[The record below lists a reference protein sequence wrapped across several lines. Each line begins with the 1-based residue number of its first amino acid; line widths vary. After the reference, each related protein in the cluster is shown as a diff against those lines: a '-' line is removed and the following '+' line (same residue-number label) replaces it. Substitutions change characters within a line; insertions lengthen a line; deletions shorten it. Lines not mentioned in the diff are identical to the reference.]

1 MTKNGQSLSPRA
13 STGHGALAARG
24 ALFVFELALVGL
36 LVVGCGGSQD
46 EADIDVPASPEEA
59 TNVVVR
65 VSGTEGVAYSGN
77 YGTLAGPV
85 EIVDD
90 ATVGAEPTDYEVQ
103 VQEGST
109 DGVIASFRKVE
120 PGQGELRVQTLAD
133 EKVVVESRTLA
144 ELGAANADWLPQELV
159 DPQGMAPEEGMM
171 FEDEMIP
178 PEEEEGVHE
187 EDHVHPEGE
196 EEHTH

>member
-1 MTKNGQSLSPRA
+1 MECLP
-13 STGHGALAARG
+13 LAG
-24 ALFVFELALVGL
+24 YWSVVFVLVLVGL
-36 LVVGCGGSQD
+36 LVAGCGGSQD
-46 EADIDVPASPEEA
+46 EEADIDVPTSPEEA

-90 ATVGAEPTDYEVQ
+90 TVGAEPTDYEVQ
-103 VQEGST
+103 VQEGVS
-109 DGVIASFRKVE
+109 DGVIASFRKSE

-144 ELGAANADWLPQELV
+144 ELGAANADWIPQ
-159 DPQGMAPEEGMM
+159 DMASPEEMTP
-171 FEDEMIP
+171 EDETIL
-178 PEEEEGVHE
+178 PEEEE
-187 EDHVHPEGE
+187 DLRR
-196 EEHTH
+196 

>member
-1 MTKNGQSLSPRA
+1 MSPRKSA
-13 STGHGALAARG
+13 GHGVLAARG
-24 ALFVFELALVGL
+24 VLRVVFVLALVAL
-36 LVVGCGGSQD
+36 LVAGCGGSQD
-46 EADIDVPASPEEA
+46 EEADIDVPASPEEA

-77 YGTLAGPV
+77 YGTFERPV
-85 EIVDD
+85 EMVEA

-103 VQEGST
+103 VQEGVS
-109 DGVIASFRKVE
+109 DGVFASFQKTE

-144 ELGAANADWLPQELV
+144 ELGAANADWLPQEMVL
-159 DPQGMAPEEGMM
+159 PEGMAPEDEMM

-178 PEEEEGVHE
+178 PEEQEGSPEEEGPPGPE
-187 EDHVHPEGE
+187 EGTSEG
-196 EEHTH
+196 

>member
-1 MTKNGQSLSPRA
+1 MSPRE
-13 STGHGALAARG
+13 SEGHGVLAARG
-24 ALFVFELALVGL
+24 ILVVFVLALVGL
-36 LVVGCGGSQD
+36 LVAGCGGSQD
-46 EADIDVPASPEEA
+46 EEADLDVPASPEEA
-59 TNVVVR
+59 TDVVVR

-85 EIVDD
+85 EIVED

-103 VQEGST
+103 VQEGAS
-109 DGVIASFRKVE
+109 DGVIASFRKTE

-144 ELGAANADWLPQELV
+144 ELGAANADWLPQEPV
-159 DPQGMAPEEGMM
+159 PIDGMPPEEEMM

-178 PEEEEGVHE
+178 PEEEEGVPE
-187 EDHVHPEGE
+187 AEHVHPEGE
-196 EEHTH
+196 EEYIH

>member
-1 MTKNGQSLSPRA
+1 MSPRA

-24 ALFVFELALVGL
+24 VLFVFELALVGL

-46 EADIDVPASPEEA
+46 EADIDVPARPEEA
-59 TNVVVR
+59 TNVLVR
-65 VSGTEGVAYSGN
+65 VSGTQGVAYSGN

-85 EIVDD
+85 ELVEDD
-90 ATVGAEPTDYEVQ
+90 TVGAEPTDYEVQ

-144 ELGAANADWLPQELV
+144 ELGVANADWLPQEMGS
-159 DPQGMAPEEGMM
+159 PM